1 MCGYCNQ
8 KKWSKK
14 EKACDY
20 DFEHRITLDDG
31 GWIGLYMGIDKNDDY
46 YLSAMGDDEV
56 RCVINYCPMC
66 GRKLKEV
73 AK

>member
-14 EKACDY
+14 EKMCDF
-20 DFEHRITLDDG
+20 DSKHCITLADG
-31 GWIGLYMGIDKNDDY
+31 AWTGLYIGIDRNDDY
-46 YLSAMGDDEV
+46 YLSAMGDDEA

-73 AK
+73 AE